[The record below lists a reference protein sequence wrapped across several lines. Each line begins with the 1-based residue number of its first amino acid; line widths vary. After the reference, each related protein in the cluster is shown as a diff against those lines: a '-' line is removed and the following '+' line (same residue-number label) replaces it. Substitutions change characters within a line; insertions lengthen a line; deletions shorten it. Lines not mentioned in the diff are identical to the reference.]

1 MRISLRIFIPESQL
15 LEQTLQAVLVGA
27 PSEDGPQIAFVNVL
41 DFLLHHHG
49 NNQHIRST
57 KEQREREG
65 NYPEKVIATVAA
77 NLLNSGSQMIKHLK
91 CRKRRTWKLTQRI
104 DIYIDGAIVRL
115 STNRLVHFIHEVLD
129 GLAVLLNVQEPDKEL
144 DSAALIKG
152 GESRLVLRLPIDWK
166 EGRKKER
173 NFTCTKTVKRITAR
187 VVVTNICLGL
197 MTEGRSISTKEK
209 LTAPRSPP

>member
-1 MRISLRIFIPESQL
+1 MFTRPVVHVRRMFSVEEPKKNANQNAIRISLRIFIPESQF

-49 NNQHIRST
+49 NNPNIRST

-91 CRKRRTWKLTQRI
+91 CRKRRT
-104 DIYIDGAIVRL
+104 
-115 STNRLVHFIHEVLD
+115 
-129 GLAVLLNVQEPDKEL
+129 
-144 DSAALIKG
+144 
-152 GESRLVLRLPIDWK
+152 
-166 EGRKKER
+166 
-173 NFTCTKTVKRITAR
+173 
-187 VVVTNICLGL
+187 
-197 MTEGRSISTKEK
+197 
-209 LTAPRSPP
+209 

>member
-104 DIYIDGAIVRL
+104 DIYRRRY
-115 STNRLVHFIHEVLD
+115 S
-129 GLAVLLNVQEPDKEL
+129 
-144 DSAALIKG
+144 
-152 GESRLVLRLPIDWK
+152 
-166 EGRKKER
+166 
-173 NFTCTKTVKRITAR
+173 
-187 VVVTNICLGL
+187 
-197 MTEGRSISTKEK
+197 
-209 LTAPRSPP
+209 SP